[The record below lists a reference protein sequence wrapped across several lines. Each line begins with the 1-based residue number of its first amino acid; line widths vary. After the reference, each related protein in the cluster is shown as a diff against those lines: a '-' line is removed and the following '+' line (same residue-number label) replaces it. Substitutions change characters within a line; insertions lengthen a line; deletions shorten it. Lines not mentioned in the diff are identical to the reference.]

1 MQKEVTF
8 NDLPRAV
15 SRIEEK
21 MANLERLLLSKLE
34 EPTVINQQEDFLTT
48 PQAAKFLGLSVQ
60 TIYGMVKRSEIP
72 VCKRGKLLYFS
83 KNELA
88 VWIKTGR
95 KLTQLE
101 IKQNASKTLA
111 GHLKGL

>member
-1 MQKEVTF
+1 MKISFE
-8 NDLPRAV
+8 NLPHAV
-15 SRIEEK
+15 CQLDERL
-21 MANLERLLLSKLE
+21 ANIERLLQSKLE
-34 EPTVINQQEDFLTT
+34 EPTLINQQEDFLTT

>member
-1 MQKEVTF
+1 MGDRLT
-8 NDLPRAV
+8 N
-15 SRIEEK
+15 I
-21 MANLERLLLSKLE
+21 ERLLQSKLIE
-34 EPTVINQQEDFLTT
+34 SPATNQQDDLLTT

-60 TIYGMVKRSEIP
+60 TIYGKVKRSEIP

-88 VWIKTGR
+88 DWIKTGR